1 LNNSKTTKEIVQN
14 FYQALAQKN
23 ASDDIIFSDSGLKI
37 HEEGREAVIKSFDRF
52 LQAVR

>member
-23 ASDDIIFSDSGLKI
+23 GW
-37 HEEGREAVIKSFDRF
+37 
-52 LQAVR
+52 